1 MSSKQDI
8 ADSDT
13 AHYVKKTPSYIYT
26 VDGFPRNLE
35 FSNLLCSALGPLE
48 AFWSTEILSA
58 MPLPR
63 QSSFLIKLKWPIK
76 TSIGEL
82 TTAFGVFLNFGAEAR
97 PASDVVTLRAVHG
110 RACSNASSKFFTTQN
125 VPKSVSTLR
134 KRLLTCAANG
144 NNRVQFSRKSR
155 RFSKARGTY
164 PTTIQRAKS
173 IFCRCLGFG
182 FISFCRTGLALAR

>member
-1 MSSKQDI
+1 
-8 ADSDT
+8 
-13 AHYVKKTPSYIYT
+13 
-26 VDGFPRNLE
+26 
-35 FSNLLCSALGPLE
+35 
-48 AFWSTEILSA
+48 

-63 QSSFLIKLKWPIK
+63 QSSFLIELKWPIK
-76 TSIGEL
+76 TSIGGL
-82 TTAFGVFLNFGAEAR
+82 SKSGVFLNFGAEGPR
-97 PASDVVTLRAVHG
+97 CDVVTLRAVHG

-144 NNRVQFSRKSR
+144 NNRIQFSRKSR